1 MINKIN
7 NNKYGEAERERDRG
21 RRRTGLGRTVG
32 AEIEDEEAEESEERY
47 EVDELVR
54 LDRRR

>member
-21 RRRTGLGRTVG
+21 RRRTRLGRTVG